1 MKKILSLL
9 LCLAMLLTLG
19 LTAMGQAEDGGELRV
34 SLCIAE
40 TLGDL
45 GFYDSANE
53 GLKRLEADYGV
64 IGSVVECKSDA
75 SMYQVALVEA
85 AEQSDVVVAVGWQFW
100 DGLTAVAPEMPDTKF
115 IFVDNGLDGVGDN
128 LLSITY
134 AENEGSFL
142 AGYVAMKLAQ
152 SGIVGVIGGENSDT
166 INNFVVGYKQGAL
179 YANPDGTVLDPVYT
193 DDYEAPDKGKEAALS
208 LYSQGADVVYAVAGK
223 TGLGVFEAAQEQGK
237 YAVGVDS
244 DQKYINPDVIICSML
259 KRVGN
264 SVYDVISNYLEDGVF
279 DGGTIW
285 NADMSS
291 GLVGLGYGDDTMT
304 QQVSDELK
312 AEVEA
317 LAEKI
322 IAGEIEDQSTHTT
335 TMEKIKAPCRRLP
348 RKGPLPNGGDAHEPE
363 TNGRGP
369 AALPDA
375 AVRMRA
381 GGLGGRYGGR
391 AGRAHDGAGRGAGIC
406 GDVHRQLGADE
417 PCGAHGGQRRV
428 RGSATQALC
437 AAR

>member
-1 MKKILSLL
+1 MDAWMSDPIRRKGWTNVMKKILSLL

-19 LTAMGQAEDGGELRV
+19 LTAMGQAEDGDELRV

-100 DGLTAVAPEMPDTKF
+100 DGLTAVVPEMPDTKF

-259 KRVGN
+259 KRVGD

-322 IAGEIEDQSTHTT
+322 IAGEIEVEST
-335 TMEKIKAPCRRLP
+335 R
-348 RKGPLPNGGDAHEPE
+348 
-363 TNGRGP
+363 
-369 AALPDA
+369 
-375 AVRMRA
+375 
-381 GGLGGRYGGR
+381 
-391 AGRAHDGAGRGAGIC
+391 
-406 GDVHRQLGADE
+406 
-417 PCGAHGGQRRV
+417 
-428 RGSATQALC
+428 
-437 AAR
+437 